1 MKKEKVIIEL
11 SGGVD
16 SSVAAYLLKKEG
28 YDVIAVTFNIWRADA
43 TRVACMRPLQD
54 NDKNC
59 CNEES
64 VIYAKRVADYLNIPH
79 YTICLKD
86 IFYEKVVKD
95 FIKNYTAGRT
105 PNPCVKCNE
114 HIKFLAV
121 KNKLT
126 HLEPF
131 KLATGHYARIIY
143 DKNAGAC
150 HGMPLLYKGIDEKK
164 DQSYFLY
171 CLKQDELKNIIF
183 PLGNLTK
190 EKVRRIAKREAL
202 PTHSRKESQ
211 EICFVPNADYKKF
224 FNIINVK
231 SKSGNIC
238 DINGKKL
245 GKHNGIL
252 NYTIGQRRGLGIS
265 SPKPLYVVSID
276 AKNNLVT
283 VGEDKDLFTNKVY
296 VENINW
302 IVQNTPL
309 SPNPSPLW
317 GEGRVRGANV
327 KIRYNM
333 KEVPAQITPIGKNKA
348 EVLFDEPVRAA
359 TPGQSAV
366 FYDGDEVLGGGIIVG
381 AGLAPAL

>member
-16 SSVAAYLLKKEG
+16 SSVAAYILKKED
-28 YDVIAVTFNIWRADA
+28 YEVIAVTFNIWRADA
-43 TRVACMRPLQD
+43 CYD
-54 NDKNC
+54 GDKNC

-64 VIYAKRVADYLNIPH
+64 VIYAKRAADYLNIPH

-95 FIKNYTAGRT
+95 FIENYKTGIT

-121 KNKLT
+121 KNKLA
-126 HLEPF
+126 HLAPF

-143 DKNAGAC
+143 DKKTNS
-150 HGMPLLYKGIDEKK
+150 HKLYKGVDEKK

-171 CLKQDELKNIIF
+171 CLKNDELKNILF

-190 EKVRRIAKREAL
+190 EKVREIAKREGL
-202 PTHSRKESQ
+202 PTHSKKESQ
-211 EICFVPNADYKKF
+211 EICFTPGADYKKF
-224 FNIINVK
+224 FEIINIKSKPGNII
-231 SKSGNIC
+231 
-238 DINGKKL
+238 DLHGKKL
-245 GKHNGIL
+245 GTHNGIL

-265 SPKPLYVVSID
+265 SAKPLYVISMD
-276 AKNNLVT
+276 AKINSVI

-296 VENINW
+296 IENINW
-302 IVQNTPL
+302 IVGAPHVVPL
-309 SPNPSPLW
+309 Q
-317 GEGRVRGANV
+317 ANI

-333 KEVPAQITPIGKNKA
+333 KEQPAVITIIGKNKA
-348 EVLFDEPVRAA
+348 EILFEKPVRAA

-366 FYDGDEVLGGGIIVG
+366 FYDGGEVLGGGIIERSSFV
-381 AGLAPAL
+381 APSHPRIK